1 MMSHQQPDA
10 GQLRY
15 LAASRLESPAGDL
28 GGATV
33 ETMGDETLGIL
44 DGVLIDPAERRLR
57 YFVVET
63 PGWVRRRRYLLSA
76 DVPVR
81 MEPDHH
87 RLCID
92 AHSSD
97 VKLVDEFDEE
107 TVRPFSTDDAIT
119 AMFSRTIE
127 PAERRVA

>member
-10 GQLRY
+10 GQLCY
-15 LAASRLESPAGDL
+15 LEASRVESPAGDL

-33 ETMGDETLGIL
+33 ETRGDETLGIL
-44 DGVLIDPAERRLR
+44 DGVLIDPTERRLR

-81 MEPDHH
+81 VEPDHH

-97 VKLVDEFDEE
+97 VELADEFHEE

-119 AMFSRTIE
+119 AMFSRTLE
-127 PAERRVA
+127 PSASHVS